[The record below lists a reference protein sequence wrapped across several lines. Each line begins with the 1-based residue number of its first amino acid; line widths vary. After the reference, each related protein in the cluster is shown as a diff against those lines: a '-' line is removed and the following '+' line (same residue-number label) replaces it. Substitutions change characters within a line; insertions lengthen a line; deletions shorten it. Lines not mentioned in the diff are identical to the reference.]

1 MKRIL
6 LLVFYFLVAKIGYS
20 QFPVIQYI
28 GSDSTIVRSR
38 GGLQGRFAPI
48 PFTDTTQ
55 ANTSRIRQYPGALIY
70 TSGVDKYWYRNAATT
85 GWVEFTSSGGATTN
99 IYNSNGTLT
108 SNRNLDGQGYNL
120 SFHTLSKTWFQTDTL
135 FLEMPGTNPLLLID
149 GLGSISDTSTYK
161 PIVIDATGKVGKSS
175 AWFGGGGGSGLP
187 TKFDS
192 SYTPLGGNRGSEY
205 IVKSVR
211 IRRNNITV
219 TPTQIGD
226 SAMYWNIDVPDTTSL
241 SNRINQ
247 KADSSNVWF
256 KTGNGGTDTTDFI
269 GTNDVNPI
277 IFKVNNLQAGFI
289 TARPDPTSAGSGSV
303 TLGQYAGQTLRWNNG
318 ANTLIGHGAGAKI
331 VFNPAKANQNT
342 FVGLWAGYW
351 TKYHSDPFGG
361 RSVMVGQSAGFK
373 NYNGSS
379 LTLVGTFAGEANNT
393 GNSIT
398 ALGRDA
404 NRSNIDGNYNTSI
417 GWSANLNNTTGVNTI
432 AVTNGGSGYTTATVT
447 ISNPPGPTPGVLWE
461 TATATAT
468 ISGGAI
474 TGITITNPGAGYSM
488 NYGEKDFHDTIRV
501 TITGDG
507 TGATAEVTETISN
520 VGNTALGYG
529 AGYLDR
535 FGKYN
540 ISIGYLSGMNNQLGE
555 DMILMGSN
563 VTTGTLSTT
572 PIINGIAFGKN
583 ARVSRSNTMALGGMG
598 ADAINVGIN
607 TDTARAKLDV
617 VGGDILV
624 HEHTIGRGP
633 GSVATNTVFGTRVMA
648 NNTTALGNVAIG
660 YEVAA
665 TGTVST
671 ANVMIGYRAAN
682 SANYAGTGNI
692 IVGYEAAYLNRA
704 NESVAIGL
712 RSMYNQGSNGSV
724 GVGAYTLYNNV
735 RNTSVGRAMNTA
747 IGDYSYYSL
756 TGASSLQTNTGV
768 GAYSGYGIT
777 TGAYN
782 TAMGALAMGKGYS
795 GVGTAGASGNYNT
808 SLGYASLYYQN
819 NSVGN
824 IGVGS
829 GAFNSPL
836 FNPSIG
842 YNIGIGFNAG
852 NLFEN
857 GNYNVFIGGYSA
869 TSHKNVSKHIILSDG
884 EGNVRY
890 TVDSVGN
897 SLFSGT
903 GGHTFQSG
911 TTAQRPTATSGTM
924 RWNTDST
931 KFEYYDGSNWV
942 SFGSGGS
949 GSGATTI
956 GTIDGVSKSANGGVI
971 SGSTLYLQ
979 TVDATYPGLMTPAQK
994 ARLDSN
1000 SYLTIDKTYDS
1011 LAWIRNDSTHL
1022 TKSLRIQV
1030 NGSTVTPTTTD
1041 STLSYN
1047 IIASGSGSPAGNFGN
1062 IQINRNGS
1070 FDTPGSDSLTF
1081 ASGALTTKGDV
1092 TLGGTVGTLNV
1103 GNGTTTPQ
1111 FYGTA
1116 TSLSIR
1122 AKNLSAFTNVIAGAY
1137 TANGDISTTGK
1148 ISVTTGTN
1156 KSAGTGTFSSGAAT
1170 INTNQ
1175 VTANSLIFIQYTSCS
1190 SCGSTYISAKTAG
1203 TSFTVT
1209 STNGSDASTFNWW
1222 IIN

>member
-1 MKRIL
+1 MKKIL
-6 LLVFYFLVAKIGYS
+6 FILTLLFSLSASAQVDTTKLITPVQTNGFSYKHLQAIYAML
-20 QFPVIQYI
+20 FP
-28 GSDSTIVRSR
+28 
-38 GGLQGRFAPI
+38 
-48 PFTDTTQ
+48 TDTFQ
-55 ANTSRIRQYPGALIY
+55 LKS
-70 TSGVDKYWYRNAATT
+70 
-85 GWVEFTSSGGATTN
+85 
-99 IYNSNGTLT
+99 
-108 SNRNLDGQGYNL
+108 
-120 SFHTLSKTWFQTDTL
+120 TWRGIAFKDTL
-135 FLEMPGTNPLLLID
+135 PYFW
-149 GLGSISDTSTYK
+149 
-161 PIVIDATGKVGKSS
+161 TGK
-175 AWFGGGGGSGLP
+175 AFRPFGSGGGGSDGKVDSARWNQVTNTLTIYQNVASDQSVYLP
-187 TKFDS
+187 PSYLNFDS
-192 SYTPLGGNRGSEY
+192 SYTPLGGMRNDSTG

-211 IRRNNITV
+211 IRRNSVTV
-219 TPTQIGD
+219 TPTQVGD
-226 SAMYWNIDVPDTTSL
+226 SAMYWDIPVPDTTSL
-241 SNRINQ
+241 SNRINN
-247 KADSSNVWF
+247 KADSSSVWF
-256 KTGNGGTDTTDFI
+256 KNGNGGTDTTNYI
-269 GTNDVNPI
+269 GTSDVKPI
-277 IFKVNNLQAGFI
+277 ILKVNNTQAGFI

-303 TLGQYAGQTLRWNNG
+303 TLGQYAGQTLRWNDG
-318 ANTLIGHGAGAKI
+318 ANTLLGHGAGAKI

-417 GWSANLNNTTGVNTI
+417 GWSANLNNTTGVKTI

-474 TGITITNPGAGYSM
+474 TGITVTNPGAGYSM

-507 TGATAEVTETISN
+507 TGAAAEVTETISN
-520 VGNTALGYG
+520 VANTALGYG

-563 VTTGTLSTT
+563 VTTGALSTT

-598 ADAINVGIN
+598 ADAIKVGIN

-633 GSVATNTVFGTRVMA
+633 GSVATNTVFGTRVMS

-795 GVGTAGASGNYNT
+795 GVGTAGSSGNYNT

-829 GAFNSPL
+829 GSFNSPL

-842 YNIGIGFNAG
+842 YNIGVGFNAG
-852 NLFEN
+852 NLLEN
-857 GNYNVFIGGYSA
+857 GNYNVFIGGYTAS
-869 TSHKNVSKHIILSDG
+869 SHKNVSKHVILSDG
-884 EGNVRY
+884 EGDIRF
-890 TVDSVGN
+890 TSDSAGN
-897 SLFSGT
+897 TSFYGT
-903 GGHTFQSG
+903 GAHVFQKG

-931 KFEYYDGSNWV
+931 KFEYYDGASWQT
-942 SFGSGGS
+942 FGSGGGS
-949 GSGATTI
+949 SPYPVSFEKNAGGDSTILTLSNGTRFATKDSVGSG
-956 GTIDGVSKSANGGVI
+956 GG
-971 SGSTLYLQ
+971 
-979 TVDATYPGLMTPAQK
+979 
-994 ARLDSN
+994 
-1000 SYLTIDKTYDS
+1000 
-1011 LAWIRNDSTHL
+1011 
-1022 TKSLRIQV
+1022 
-1030 NGSTVTPTTTD
+1030 
-1041 STLSYN
+1041 
-1047 IIASGSGSPAGNFGN
+1047 GSPAGNFGN

-1070 FDTPGSDSLTF
+1070 FTTPGSDSLTF
-1081 ASGALTTKGDV
+1081 ASGALQTSGEITLNGTKTINFGTSGINPEITANSTTLIMRKNDLSGYSDV
-1092 TLGGTVGTLNV
+1092 TAGGI
-1103 GNGTTTPQ
+1103 
-1111 FYGTA
+1111 
-1116 TSLSIR
+1116 S
-1122 AKNLSAFTNVIAGAY
+1122 
-1137 TANGDISTTGK
+1137 ANGAISTTSNASVAGK
-1148 ISVTTGTN
+1148 LSITTGTN
-1156 KSAGTGTFSSGAAT
+1156 KSAGTGTLSSGTAT

-1203 TSFTVT
+1203 TSFVVT